1 MKKMPW
7 LTQVSH
13 WMQQAFTTLRGL
25 SIMSIVL
32 LLVAGLVV
40 IRVASGLLRIIV
52 PVACCAVA
60 GFLLLHVLHVI

>member
-1 MKKMPW
+1 MPW
-7 LTQVSH
+7 LTQISR

-25 SIMSIVL
+25 SILSIVL
-32 LLVAGLVV
+32 LLFAGLVV

-52 PVACCAVA
+52 PVVCCAVA